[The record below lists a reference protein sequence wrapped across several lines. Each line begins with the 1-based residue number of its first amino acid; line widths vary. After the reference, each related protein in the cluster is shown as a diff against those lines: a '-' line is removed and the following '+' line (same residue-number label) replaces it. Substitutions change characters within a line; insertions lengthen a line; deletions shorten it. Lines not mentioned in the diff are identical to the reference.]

1 MKILIVGG
9 GIGGLMTACALSR
22 QGLRDVTV
30 LEQAAPIAPG
40 KLKEAMEVFGPC
52 LCQAYGQ
59 AEAPQLITFL
69 STADLLDAM
78 REGKEGRF
86 ASCGRATLN
95 MRVEIMDDE
104 GLLLPPGQRG
114 EIVARGN
121 LVFPGYYQNAAA
133 TAEVSRFGWHH
144 TGDIG
149 YKDDEGFVYII
160 DRKKDMII
168 TGGFNVFSNEVEQVI
183 LSHPAVQECA
193 VVGVPDDK
201 WGEAIKAVVELKPG
215 LRCSEQEVMTLVREK
230 LGSVHTP
237 KSVEFWPEI
246 PRSTN
251 GKVLKKDVRQRY
263 WKGRDRAV

>member
-1 MKILIVGG
+1 
-9 GIGGLMTACALSR
+9 
-22 QGLRDVTV
+22 
-30 LEQAAPIAPG
+30 
-40 KLKEAMEVFGPC
+40 
-52 LCQAYGQ
+52 
-59 AEAPQLITFL
+59 
-69 STADLLDAM
+69 
-78 REGKEGRF
+78 
-86 ASCGRATLN
+86 

-104 GLLLPPGQRG
+104 GLLLPAGQRG
-114 EIVARGN
+114 EIVARGS

-168 TGGFNVFSNEVEQVI
+168 TGCFNVFSNEVEQVI

-193 VVGVPDDK
+193 VVGVPDEK

-215 LRCSEQEVMTLVREK
+215 LRCSEQDVMTLVREK

-263 WKGRDRAV
+263 WEGRERAV